1 MAGVTYGAPL
11 KFALSYGGGLV
22 RQSDGRDWCAMGVA
36 KVGLGGAQAGLGM
49 GSSIGAL
56 GGGASVTAN
65 VLRTF
70 GNPLHAQPRTT
81 YIGASLHLWP
91 ALALG
96 GEIGVYTRMGNTS
109 SGNDAKRLVAWSVGF
124 GF

>member
-11 KFALSYGGGLV
+11 KFAVAYGGGLV

-36 KVGLGGAQAGLGM
+36 KLGLGGAQAGLGL
-49 GSSIGAL
+49 GNSIGAL

-65 VLRTF
+65 LLRTF
-70 GNPLHAQPRTT
+70 AHPLHATPRST
-81 YIGASLHLWP
+81 YVGASLHVWP
-91 ALALG
+91 ALAIG
-96 GEIGVYTRMGNTS
+96 GEIGVYTRVGGDNA
-109 SGNDAKRLVAWSVGF
+109 GAKRLVAWSVGF

>member
-11 KFALSYGGGLV
+11 KFAVAYGGGFV
-22 RQSDGRDWCAMGVA
+22 RQTDGRDRCAMVVA
-36 KVGLGGAQAGLGM
+36 KAGLGGAQLGLGLA
-49 GSSIGAL
+49 SSLGAL

-65 VLRTF
+65 LLRTF
-70 GNPLHAQPRTT
+70 AHPLHATARTT
-81 YIGASLHLWP
+81 YVGASLHLWP

-96 GEIGVYTRMGNTS
+96 GELGVYTRIGAENA
-109 SGNDAKRLVAWSVGF
+109 GVAKRLVTWSIGF